1 LQISYQKNSVT
12 DIKNRFMKKTLFIIA
27 ISAVVTLSSSAQ
39 QNHVPNP
46 SFEDTIVGCPTTRA
60 QITTRCAQWRAFTSG
75 TPDYYHGCNTATNS
89 AGVPSNFEGYQH
101 AADGVA
107 YAGIITYQVSSNYK
121 EYIAAPIT
129 PLQIGTRYEVSMSV
143 SLGDRSRFAIK
154 DLAVFFYDAGPY
166 TIANTVNYNVTP
178 QIHYG
183 NYGILADTAN
193 WVRLTKSF
201 VADSAYDNIV
211 IGSFTASTS
220 LDTIQLHP
228 SPSWPYANYYV
239 DSVVIRILDSFSVG
253 VNDTMQCSGD
263 TMLVNYWTP
272 NKFNSNNTFSAQL
285 SDKTGS
291 FANPINIGTR
301 ASDTSGII
309 TCVIPG
315 NISPGTG
322 YRVRVISSSPAD
334 TTHNLS
340 PSIRIGNPDSTN
352 ISVSSNSPLCEA
364 FTLQFS
370 ASTFVSG
377 TSYSWTG
384 PNSFNSTSPN
394 PFITG
399 ATPLQNG
406 NYFVTM
412 KWYGCEV
419 TDTAQVTVKPL
430 PAKPVATGNSPL
442 CAGETLNLTAASSTS
457 GVSYSWA
464 GPASFT
470 SSVQNPSISNT
481 TTAMSGDY
489 IVTANLNGCT
499 TKDTATVTVNPQPAA
514 VTLSTNPSPA
524 GCTGDTLYLN
534 STASSTGVSYTW
546 TRPNSFTA
554 NTQNASIPNTTTA
567 ATGWYK
573 MTAALNSCSYVDS
586 IYATINPIPATPI
599 ATYSSPLCIGETLG
613 LAASTVSGATYTW
626 NGPSNFS
633 SNTQNPSR
641 SNSSFSDTGTYT
653 VTATVSGCTSPAA
666 SVRVGINPVPFVVI
680 FATPSDSICQG
691 GAVTFTALPNNAGG
705 TPQYRWVVNGQTAGT
720 NSTGFTTSTLNDQDV
735 VRCDMTENTKCSSL
749 YTDQSNDITMRV
761 LPWLAPS
768 VTISASPNR
777 PLNVDEYV
785 TFTATPTNAG
795 PLPTYQWKRNGL
807 DVQGATGSV
816 WSANTLNDNDSIS
829 VEVFSNYKCPQ
840 PTTAS
845 SNGIRIRVLTSVNG
859 LKEVNGLTLY
869 PNPNNGKFVLKGNV
883 ADNVEYKIEIINAL
897 GQVVYKDNAT
907 ANSGQL
913 NKEIQLSNVANGIYL
928 LRLHSETGITNIKF
942 RIGW

>member
-1 LQISYQKNSVT
+1 
-12 DIKNRFMKKTLFIIA
+12 MKRILPIVILTFQLFTNY
-27 ISAVVTLSSSAQ
+27 SRAQ
-39 QNHVPNP
+39 NLVSNG
-46 SFEDTIVGCPTTRA
+46 SFEQYINNCPTNVLVNTN
-60 QITTRCAQWRAFTSG
+60 CVNWRTYNTQT
-75 TPDYYHGCNTATNS
+75 TPDYYHGCNTS
-89 AGVPSNFEGYQH
+89 LVPANFTGYQN
-101 AADGVA
+101 AASGLA
-107 YAGIITYQVSSNYK
+107 YCGFLALHLPNPHFEYLAGQIQ
-121 EYIAAPIT
+121 
-129 PLQIGTRYEVSMSV
+129 PLQPGSRYEVSMSV
-143 SLGDRSRFAIK
+143 N
-154 DLAVFFYDAGPY
+154 LANTSTYATNNIGVFFYDSGP
-166 TIANTVNYNVTP
+166 TTVNGFTTILGVTP
-178 QIHYG
+178 QIYYSSYG
-183 NYGILADTAN
+183 TITDTQN
-193 WVRLTKSF
+193 WVRITKTF
-201 VADSAYDNIV
+201 IADSAYDNIV
-211 IGSFTASTS
+211 IGPYNNSSNTFTT
-220 LDTIQLHP
+220 DTVRPVSGSYH
-228 SPSWPYANYYV
+228 YAYYLV
-239 DSVVIRILDSFSVG
+239 DSVVIRLADSFSVLIT
-253 VNDTMQCSGD
+253 DSATCAGD
-263 TMLVNYWTP
+263 TFYVGYKTP
-272 NKFNSNNTFSAQL
+272 DKYNSNNTFTAQL
-285 SDKTGS
+285 SNKSGS
-291 FANPINIGTR
+291 FSNPVNIGTR
-301 ASDTSGII
+301 ASDSTGTI
-309 TCVIPG
+309 TCIIPG

-322 YRVRVISSSPAD
+322 YRVRVIASSPAD
-334 TTHNLS
+334 TSRNLS
-340 PSIRIGNPDSTN
+340 PVIKIGNPDSTN
-352 ISVSSNSPLCEA
+352 ISVSSNSPLCEG

-377 TSYSWTG
+377 TTYSWTG

-394 PFITG
+394 PFING

-430 PAKPVATGNSPL
+430 PAKPVANSNAPL
-442 CAGETLNLTAASSTS
+442 CAGETLNLTATSSTS
-457 GVSYSWA
+457 GVTYSWA

-481 TTAMSGDY
+481 TTAISGDY

-499 TKDTATVTVNPQPAA
+499 NKDTATVTVNPQPAA
-514 VTLSTNPSPA
+514 VTLSSTPSPT

-546 TRPNSFTA
+546 TGPNSFTA
-554 NTQNASIPNTTTA
+554 NTQNASIPNATTA

-573 MTAALNSCSYVDS
+573 MTATLNSCSYMDS
-586 IYATINPIPATPI
+586 IYAAINPIPATPV
-599 ATYSSPLCIGETLG
+599 ATYNNPLCIGETLS
-613 LAASTVSGATYTW
+613 LAASTVSGATYAW

-653 VTATVSGCTSPAA
+653 VTATVSGCTSPAT

-680 FATPSDSICQG
+680 FATPADSICQG
-691 GAVTFTALPNNAGG
+691 NAVTFTALPNNAGG

-735 VRCDMTENTKCSSL
+735 VRCDMTENTKCSSP

-795 PLPTYQWKRNGL
+795 PIPTYQWKRNGL

-845 SNGIRIRVLTSVNG
+845 SNGIRVRVLTSVNG
-859 LKEVNGLTLY
+859 IGEIKGLILY

-883 ADNVEYKIEIINAL
+883 ADNAEYNIEIINSL
-897 GQVVYKDNAT
+897 GQVVYKNNAT

-928 LRLHSETGITNIKF
+928 LRLHSETVTTSIKF

>member
-1 LQISYQKNSVT
+1 MKN
-12 DIKNRFMKKTLFIIA
+12 LFIALHVLLCFFSTIL
-27 ISAVVTLSSSAQ
+27 ISHAQ
-39 QNHVPNP
+39 TVNHVPNC
-46 SFEDTIVGCPTTRA
+46 SFEQYTQCPTSTS
-60 QITTRCAQWRAFTSG
+60 QVNRCTSWRQYTS
-75 TPDYYHGCNTATNS
+75 ATS
-89 AGVPSNFEGYQH
+89 DFFHACGSLAPTNFAGYQH
-101 AADGVA
+101 AAHGQGYTGGYFYNKGDSR
-107 YAGIITYQVSSNYK
+107 IYK
-121 EYIAAPIT
+121 EYIAATIT
-129 PLQIGTRYEVSMSV
+129 PLIIGGKYEVSVSV
-143 SLGDRSRFAIK
+143 SLSNKSRFGTN
-154 DLAVFFYDAGPY
+154 DVGVYFYDSGATTLPG
-166 TIANTVNYNVTP
+166 VQGVLSVTP
-178 QIHYG
+178 QIDYSSYG
-183 NYGILADTAN
+183 VIMDTAN
-193 WVRLTKSF
+193 WVRLTKTF
-201 VADSAYDNIV
+201 IADSAYDNIV
-211 IGSFTASTS
+211 IGGFKHYNNLTLDSITTNTAT
-220 LDTIQLHP
+220 
-228 SPSWPYANYYV
+228 YAYYYI
-239 DSVVIRILDSFSVG
+239 DSVVIRLIDSFHAFIADSMLCVD
-253 VNDTMQCSGD
+253 DTFQTYYNTSKD
-263 TMLVNYWTP
+263 Y
-272 NKFNSNNTFSAQL
+272 NSNNTFTAQL

-291 FANPINIGTR
+291 FANPVNIGSLAT
-301 ASDTSGII
+301 DTSGTI
-309 TCVIPG
+309 TCIIPAT
-315 NISPGTG
+315 ISPATG
-322 YRVRVISSSPAD
+322 YRVRVIASSPSD
-334 TTHNLS
+334 TTKNLS
-340 PSIRIGNPDSTN
+340 PALKIGNPDSTN
-352 ISVSSNSPLCEA
+352 ISVSSNSPLCQG

-384 PNSFNSTSPN
+384 PNSFSSTSPN
-394 PFITG
+394 PFING
-399 ATPLQNG
+399 ATPIQNG

-499 TKDTATVTVNPQPAA
+499 NKDTATVTVNPQPAA
-514 VTLSTNPSPA
+514 VTLSSTPSPT

-546 TRPNSFTA
+546 TGPNSFTA

-573 MTAALNSCSYVDS
+573 MTATLNSCSYMDS
-586 IYATINPIPATPI
+586 IYAAINPIPATPV
-599 ATYSSPLCIGETLG
+599 ASYNNPLCIGETLG

-626 NGPSNFS
+626 NGPSNFN

-666 SVRVGINPVPFVVI
+666 SVKVGINPVPFVVI
-680 FATPSDSICQG
+680 FPTPADSICQG
-691 GAVTFTALPNNAGG
+691 NAVTFTALPNNAGA

-720 NSTGFTTSTLNDQDV
+720 NSTGFTTSTLNDQDI
-735 VRCDMTENTKCSSL
+735 VRCDMTENTKCSSP

-845 SNGIRIRVLTSVNG
+845 SNGIRVRVLTSVNG
-859 LKEVNGLTLY
+859 IGEIKGLILY

-883 ADNVEYKIEIINAL
+883 ADNAVYNIEIINAL

-907 ANSGQL
+907 AL
-913 NKEIQLSNVANGIYL
+913 NGTIHKEIRLSNITGGIYML
-928 LRLHSETGITNIKF
+928 KLIADNEVVTTRFSVE
-942 RIGW
+942 